1 VSVLYANNTWTV
13 STVFQQSGVPT
24 DPANAPTFTL
34 TLPDG
39 TSTTEQFGV
48 GGSTIV
54 KDSVGVYHRDVFCIL
69 IGNFTG
75 TFAAAFPGS
84 GAAEDINTWYV
95 SAAPIT
101 TLGSTSGYPFPFG
114 YCAIEHVAARVL
126 GGTWNPQG
134 NSAQAPTI
142 QQTNYFIAEA
152 SADLDLRLA
161 RTGYTIPLVAQP
173 SMTILPQ
180 VYTHLRTIVAEL
192 AAGSVLRSRHGS
204 YDPTSA
210 ESKEA
215 EFHIALADDL
225 ITSIEDGTTNLTV
238 FGVAGPFEPDI
249 DPAKAIQIPNLYDST
264 TGLPQTARFTNSI
277 LSVFDPR

>member
-1 VSVLYANNTWTV
+1 MSVLYSNNVWTV
-13 STVFQQSGVPT
+13 SVGFQQSNVLT
-24 DPANAPTFTL
+24 DPASAPTFTL

-39 TSTTEQFGV
+39 TSTSETFGI
-48 GGSTIV
+48 GGSTIAH
-54 KDSVGVYHRDVFCIL
+54 DSAGVYHRDVLCVE
-69 IGNFTG
+69 IGNFMG
-75 TFAAAFPGS
+75 VFAAAS
-84 GAAEDINTWYV
+84 GAGTSEDINTWFV

-101 TLGSTSGYPFPFG
+101 TLGAASGYPFAFG
-114 YCAIEHVAARVL
+114 YCDIPHVAARIL

-192 AAGSVLRSRHGS
+192 AAASVLRSRHGS

-264 TGLPQTARFTNSI
+264 TGLPQTARFQ
-277 LSVFDPR
+277 LHPLGV

>member
-1 VSVLYANNTWTV
+1 MSVLYANNVWTV
-13 STVFQQSGVPT
+13 STTFAQNGVPT
-24 DPANAPTFTL
+24 NPANAPTFTL

-54 KDSVGVYHRDVFCIL
+54 NDSAGVYHRDVFCVQ

-75 TFAAAFPGS
+75 TFAAASPGS

-101 TLGSTSGYPFPFG
+101 TLGSTSGYPFAFG
-114 YCAIEHVAARVL
+114 YCDIPHVAARVL
-126 GGTWNPQG
+126 TWNPQG

-142 QQTNYFIAEA
+142 TQTNYFIAEA

-161 RTGYTIPLVAQP
+161 RNGYTIPLVAQP
-173 SMTILPQ
+173 GKTIQPQ
-180 VYTHLRTIVAEL
+180 VYLYLRTIVAEL
-192 AAGSVLRSRHGS
+192 VAGSVLRSRHGS

-215 EFHIALADDL
+215 EFHITLADDL

-238 FGVAGPFEPDI
+238 FGIAGPFEPDV

-264 TGLPQTARFTNSI
+264 TGLPQTARFTNAK
-277 LSVFDPR
+277 LAVFDPR